1 MTNDD
6 IEKFGHE
13 TIQVPD
19 RVKDSIGP
27 LIDIIDANNKRSVT
41 EAVVRLALVIGYQ
54 TGKAEPRSG
63 EYGLLSRSTQPPT
76 VRGPGWG
83 T

>member
-1 MTNDD
+1 MTNED
-6 IEKFGHE
+6 IEKFGNE

-19 RVKDSIGP
+19 MMKASIGP
-27 LIDIIDANNKRSVT
+27 LVDIIDANHKRSVT

-63 EYGLLSRSTQPPT
+63 EYGLLTRSTQPPS